1 MHVAVADVDVRTYTW
16 KRLRVDIDARRR
28 HLTCHGVERRLTPEG
43 VQIFTVANFAKSTT
57 GKIFDLARQKMI
69 WQTKSLL
76 AD

>member
-1 MHVAVADVDVRTYTW
+1 MPTFTHARGSVGVSTLMHVAVTSF
-16 KRLRVDIDARRR
+16 
-28 HLTCHGVERRLTPEG
+28 ERRLTPEG

>member
-1 MHVAVADVDVRTYTW
+1 MLTLMHVAVTSIATVF
-16 KRLRVDIDARRR
+16 
-28 HLTCHGVERRLTPEG
+28 ERRLTPEG